1 MARSVPPAARQMSA
15 LVNKVAGV
23 VSELAAAG
31 IVTADVSISNPKSSY
46 VELVYSPPCD
56 ALGGVMHSK
65 YRNGDGE
72 FTRYCRVYHGCI
84 FVIWS
89 RKNRG

>member
-1 MARSVPPAARQMSA
+1 MARSVPPAARQMSELA
-15 LVNKVAGV
+15 KKVAGV
-23 VSELAAAG
+23 VSDLAAAG
-31 IVTADVSISNPKSSY
+31 IVTSEVSISNPKSCY
-46 VELVYSPPCD
+46 VELLYSPPCD

-65 YRNGDGE
+65 YRNADGE

-89 RKNRG
+89 RMNRG